1 MAPPRGEGPC
11 CPHFHPL
18 GTNYPHLGNRQ
29 GKWAHCLH
37 LRLLGN
43 LQGKWAHCLH
53 LRLLGNLQG
62 RRDPLSTPL
71 VYWGTSRGSGS
82 TVDTSATGEP
92 PEGKWVTLS
101 TPPSSGR
108 QGDRL
113 GAVLAEAVGTRY
125 KMSQAAHLD
134 VPGLKSQE
142 FGNQPLEYN
151 L

>member
-1 MAPPRGEGPC
+1 MSTPPSTVEPRGSGP
-11 CPHFHPL
+11 H
-18 GTNYPHLGNRQ
+18 Y
-29 GKWAHCLH
+29 
-37 LRLLGN
+37 
-43 LQGKWAHCLH
+43 
-53 LRLLGNLQG
+53 
-62 RRDPLSTPL
+62 LSTPASTGEPPGEEGPTVYTS

>member
-1 MAPPRGEGPC
+1 MG
-11 CPHFHPL
+11 
-18 GTNYPHLGNRQ
+18 
-29 GKWAHCLH
+29 
-37 LRLLGN
+37 
-43 LQGKWAHCLH
+43 
-53 LRLLGNLQG
+53 
-62 RRDPLSTPL
+62 PLSTPASTGEPPGEEGPTVYTS

-142 FGNQPLEYN
+142 FGNRPLEYN